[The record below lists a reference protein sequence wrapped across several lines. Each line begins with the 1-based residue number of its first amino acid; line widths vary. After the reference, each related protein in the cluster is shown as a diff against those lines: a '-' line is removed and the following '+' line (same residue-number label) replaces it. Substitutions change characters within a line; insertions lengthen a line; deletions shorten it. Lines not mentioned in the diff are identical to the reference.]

1 MNSAMAAERMS
12 SGNIRAIEPGMLTC
26 VQDLG
31 RRGAGWMG
39 VAPSGAA
46 DWYSARAAN
55 RLVGNV
61 DDAALI
67 ETTLSGTSF
76 KISRDAVV
84 AVTGADAPLAIGERV
99 CEAWVA
105 HAALAGSMIVVGAAR
120 RGVRSYIALD
130 GGVSVPELFGSSST
144 DVTSGFGGRIL
155 QRGDELV
162 LGPVIKN
169 ASALIGKRRP
179 ALRLPTDAT
188 LRVLPGLDERLTP
201 ALLANSYT
209 VSARS
214 SRQALMLDGGR
225 SGATAPPDI
234 VSFGVTAGCVQIAS
248 DGSPMVLLVEH
259 QTTGGYAVAACVI
272 YADLPVAA
280 QLRAGTRIRFAMVSV
295 EESEAALTERV
306 NGLAGV
312 DGSRNGEPLR
322 DDASLRDDGFAERLM
337 RGFFEGVEG

>member
-1 MNSAMAAERMS
+1 VTKSKADSERLS
-12 SGNIRAIEPGMLTC
+12 IGTLRAIEPGMLTC

-39 VAPSGAA
+39 VSPGGAA

-55 RLVGNV
+55 RLVGN
-61 DDAALI
+61 DDNAALL

-76 KISRDAVV
+76 KISRDAMV

-105 HAALAGSMIVVGAAR
+105 HAAPAGSMIVVGAAR
-120 RGVRSYIALD
+120 RGVRSYVALD
-130 GGVSVPELFGSSST
+130 GGVIVPELFGSAST

-162 LGPVIKN
+162 LGPG
-169 ASALIGKRRP
+169 ATHDRALVGARRP
-179 ALRLPTDAT
+179 ALRLPTDAS

-201 ALLANSYT
+201 ALLANTYT

-225 SGATAPPDI
+225 TGLSDAPPDA

-248 DGSPMVLLVEH
+248 DGNPMLLLVEH

-272 YADLPVAA
+272 YADLPIAA
-280 QLRAGTRIRFAMVSV
+280 QLRAGARVRFSVASV
-295 EESEAALTERV
+295 EESEAALAERV
-306 NGLAGV
+306 NALLGI
-312 DGSRNGEPLR
+312 DGSRNG
-322 DDASLRDDGFAERLM
+322 DAMRDDGLAERLV

>member
-1 MNSAMAAERMS
+1 
-12 SGNIRAIEPGMLTC
+12 
-26 VQDLG
+26 
-31 RRGAGWMG
+31 MG

-55 RLVGNV
+55 RLVGN
-61 DDAALI
+61 DENAALI

-105 HAALAGSMIVVGAAR
+105 HAATAGSMIVVGAAR
-120 RGVRSYIALD
+120 RGVRSYIAID
-130 GGVSVPELFGSSST
+130 GGVAVAELFGSSST
-144 DVTSGFGGRIL
+144 DVTSGFGGRVL
-155 QRGDELV
+155 QRGDELAM
-162 LGPVIKN
+162 GPEAKN
-169 ASALIGKRRP
+169 ASALVGTRRP
-179 ALRLPTDAT
+179 PLRIPTDAT

-201 ALLANSYT
+201 ALLANAYT

-225 SGATAPPDI
+225 TGLETAPPDI

-295 EESEAALTERV
+295 EESEAALSERV
-306 NGLAGV
+306 NGLAGLDV
-312 DGSRNGEPLR
+312 PRNSEPQRDGEPQ
-322 DDASLRDDGFAERLM
+322 RDDGFAERLM

>member
-1 MNSAMAAERMS
+1 MKNATTDAEPMS
-12 SGNIRAIEPGMLTC
+12 SGTLRAIEPGMLTC

-39 VAPSGAA
+39 VSPSGAA

-55 RLVGNV
+55 RLVGN
-61 DDAALI
+61 DDNVALI

-99 CEAWVA
+99 CEAWAA
-105 HAALAGSMIVVGAAR
+105 HTAQAGSMIVVGAAR
-120 RGVRSYIALD
+120 RGVRSYIAID
-130 GGVSVPELFGSSST
+130 GGVTVPELFGSSST

-162 LGPVIKN
+162 LGPETKN
-169 ASALIGKRRP
+169 FKALAGNRRP

-201 ALLANSYT
+201 ALLANAYT

-225 SGATAPPDI
+225 TGVEAPPDI
-234 VSFGVTAGCVQIAS
+234 ASFGVTAGCVQIAS

-280 QLRAGTRIRFAMVSV
+280 QLRAGARVRFAMVSV

-306 NGLAGV
+306 NALAGI
-312 DGSRNGEPLR
+312 DGARNGEA
-322 DDASLRDDGFAERLM
+322 DHDNGFAERLM
-337 RGFFEGVEG
+337 HGFFEGVES

>member
-1 MNSAMAAERMS
+1 MTDASENAARTT
-12 SGNIRAIEPGMLTC
+12 SGTLRAIEPGMLTC

-31 RRGAGWMG
+31 RRGTGWMG
-39 VAPSGAA
+39 VSPGGAA

-55 RLVGNV
+55 RLVGN
-61 DDAALI
+61 DDNAALI

-76 KISRDAVV
+76 KISRAAVV

-99 CEAWVA
+99 CEPWVA
-105 HAALAGSMIVVGAAR
+105 HAAPAGSMIVVGAAR

-130 GGVSVPELFGSSST
+130 GGVIVPALFGSAST

-155 QRGDELV
+155 QRGDELD
-162 LGPVIKN
+162 LGPEAAN
-169 ASALIGKRRP
+169 ARLLVGQRRS
-179 ALRLPTDAT
+179 ALRLPTDAS
-188 LRVLPGLDERLTP
+188 LRVLAGLDERLTP
-201 ALLANSYT
+201 ALVANTYT

-225 SGATAPPDI
+225 TGSMVAPPDV

-272 YADLPVAA
+272 HADLPIAA
-280 QLRAGTRIRFAMVSV
+280 QLRAGARVRFSMVSM
-295 EESEAALTERV
+295 EESETALMERI
-306 NGLAGV
+306 NALAGI
-312 DGSRNGEPLR
+312 DDPLNGDPV
-322 DDASLRDDGFAERLM
+322 RDDGFAERLM
-337 RGFFEGVEG
+337 HGFFEGVEV

>member
-1 MNSAMAAERMS
+1 MMNAKTDTERLS
-12 SGNIRAIEPGMLTC
+12 SGNLRVIEPGMLTC

-39 VAPSGAA
+39 VSPGGAA

-55 RLVGNV
+55 RLVGN
-61 DDAALI
+61 DDNAALI

-76 KISRDAVV
+76 KISRDAVI

-105 HAALAGSMIVVGAAR
+105 HAAPAGSMIVVGAAR

-130 GGVSVPELFGSSST
+130 GGVVVSELFGSAST

-155 QRGDELV
+155 QRSDELV
-162 LGPVIKN
+162 LGPAANNVR
-169 ASALIGKRRP
+169 ALAGTRRP
-179 ALRLPTDAT
+179 ALRLPTDAS
-188 LRVLPGLDERLTP
+188 LRVLPGLDDDLTP
-201 ALLANSYT
+201 ALLANEYT

-225 SGATAPPDI
+225 AGSVAAPPDI

-272 YADLPVAA
+272 FADLPIAS
-280 QLRAGTRIRFAMVSV
+280 QLRAGARVRFSMVSV
-295 EESEAALTERV
+295 EESEAALAERV
-306 NGLAGV
+306 NALAGM
-312 DGSRNGEPLR
+312 DRSRNGGAVP
-322 DDASLRDDGFAERLM
+322 DDGFAERLM
-337 RGFFEGVEG
+337 HGFFEGIEG